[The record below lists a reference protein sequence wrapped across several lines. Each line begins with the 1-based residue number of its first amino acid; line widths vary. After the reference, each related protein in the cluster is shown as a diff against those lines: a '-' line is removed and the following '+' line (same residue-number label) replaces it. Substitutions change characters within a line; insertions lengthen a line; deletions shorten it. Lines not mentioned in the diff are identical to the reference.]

1 MTTFASSPHTPHGNA
16 SQTTTVITA
25 PNPGNMSPLEAAMMD
40 ACNELHEAVSLG
52 DEQRVQGLETA
63 LGRMLDKYELTN
75 AEEHPHPKWAV
86 PHQRAL
92 FMSAAGDVEGAVI
105 YEDLALQ
112 HAQTPRQREISLGNL
127 AERYMRL
134 ERFDAAVDHFLK
146 AREVAPRSVPIML
159 TGAQALYL
167 AGFRA
172 ESDRIFKALLSMPQL
187 LTPSSE
193 LTAYLDF
200 ETRLQAMRPD
210 LPSLDRLM
218 AAWEALRGEMEVR
231 HG

>member
-1 MTTFASSPHTPHGNA
+1 MTTFANTNA

-52 DEQRVQGLETA
+52 DEERIQHLEA
-63 LGRMLDKYELTN
+63 AMGRMLDKYEATN
-75 AEEHPHPKWAV
+75 AEDHPHPRWAV
-86 PHQRAL
+86 PHQRGL
-92 FMSAAGDVEGAVI
+92 FMSAAGDVAGAVI
-105 YEDLALQ
+105 YEDIALQ
-112 HAQTPRQREISLGNL
+112 HAQTERQREISHGNL

-134 ERFDAAVDHFLK
+134 ERFDDAIEHFMK
-146 AREVAPRSVPIML
+146 ARDVAPKSVPIML
-159 TGAQALYL
+159 TGAQALFL

-172 ESDRIFKALLSMPQL
+172 EADRIFKALLSMPQL
-187 LTPSSE
+187 LTPTSE

-200 ETRLQAMRPD
+200 ETRLQVMRQD

-218 AAWEALRGEMEVR
+218 AAWEALRGELEVG

>member
-1 MTTFASSPHTPHGNA
+1 MTTFASA
-16 SQTTTVITA
+16 SQSTTIITA
-25 PNPGNMSPLEAAMMD
+25 PNPGSMSPLEAAMMD
-40 ACNELHEAVSLG
+40 ACNELHEAVGNG
-52 DEQRVQGLETA
+52 DEQRVGQLET
-63 LGRMLDKYELTN
+63 LMTELLTRYEATG
-75 AEEHPHPKWAV
+75 AEAHPQPRWAV
-86 PHQRAL
+86 PHPRAL
-92 FMSAAGDVEGAVI
+92 FMSAAGDVAGAVI
-105 YEDLALQ
+105 YEDIALQ
-112 HAQTPRQREISLGNL
+112 HAETPRQREISLGNL

-134 ERFDAAVDHFLK
+134 ERFEDAVEHFFK

-187 LTPSSE
+187 LTPTSE

-200 ETRLQAMRPD
+200 ETRLQVMRQD

-218 AAWEALRGEMEVR
+218 AAWEALRGEMEVSN
-231 HG
+231 G

>member
-1 MTTFASSPHTPHGNA
+1 MTTFA

-25 PNPGNMSPLEAAMMD
+25 PNPASMSPLEGAMMD
-40 ACNELHEAVSLG
+40 ACNELHEVISLG
-52 DEQRVQGLETA
+52 DDARARELEAT
-63 LGRMLDKYELTN
+63 LVRLMERYEATN
-75 AEEHPHPKWAV
+75 AEDHPHPRWAI
-86 PHQRAL
+86 PHHRAL
-92 FMSAAGDVEGAVI
+92 FMSAAGDAAGAVI
-105 YEDLALQ
+105 YEEIALQ
-112 HAQTPRQREISLGNL
+112 HAQTDRQREISLGNL

-134 ERFDAAVDHFLK
+134 ERFDEAVEHFFK

-172 ESDRIFKALLSMPQL
+172 ESDRIFRALLSMPHL
-187 LTPSSE
+187 LTVGSD

-218 AAWEALRGEMEVR
+218 SAWESLRGEVASEAEVE

>member
-1 MTTFASSPHTPHGNA
+1 MTTFT

-25 PNPGNMSPLEAAMMD
+25 PNPAKMSALEGAMMD
-40 ACNELHEAVSLG
+40 ACNELHEAVSSG
-52 DEQRVQGLETA
+52 DAGRIADLESTLVAMLEQ
-63 LGRMLDKYELTN
+63 YEATGGD
-75 AEEHPHPKWAV
+75 AHPNPQWAV

-105 YEDLALQ
+105 YEEVALE
-112 HAQTPRQREISLGNL
+112 HAGTDRQREISLGNL

-134 ERFDAAVDHFLK
+134 ERFDEAVQHFLK
-146 AREVAPRSVPIML
+146 ARVIAPKSVPIML
-159 TGAQALYL
+159 TGAQALFL

-172 ESDRIFKALLSMPQL
+172 ESDRIFRALLSMPQL
-187 LTPSSE
+187 LTIGSD

-200 ETRLQAMRPD
+200 ETRLQAMRAD

-218 AAWEALRGEMEVR
+218 AAWEALRGEIEVAN
-231 HG
+231 G

>member
-1 MTTFASSPHTPHGNA
+1 MTTFA

-25 PNPGNMSPLEAAMMD
+25 PNPGNMSSLEAGMMD
-40 ACNELHEAVSLG
+40 ACNELHEAIANS
-52 DEQRVQGLETA
+52 DTARVIELEA
-63 LGRMLDKYELTN
+63 SINAMLDRYEASN
-75 AEEHPHPKWAV
+75 AEDHPHPRWAV

-105 YEDLALQ
+105 YEDIALQ
-112 HAQTPRQREISLGNL
+112 HAQTDRQKEISLGNL

-134 ERFDAAVDHFLK
+134 ERFDDAVQHFLK
-146 AREVAPRSVPIML
+146 ARAVAPRSVPIML
-159 TGAQALYL
+159 TGAQALFL

-172 ESDRIFKALLSMPQL
+172 ESDRIFRALLAMPHL
-187 LTPSSE
+187 LTVGSD

-200 ETRLQAMRPD
+200 ESRLQVMRHD

-218 AAWEALRGEMEVR
+218 AAWEALRGELEVAN
-231 HG
+231 G

>member
-1 MTTFASSPHTPHGNA
+1 
-16 SQTTTVITA
+16 
-25 PNPGNMSPLEAAMMD
+25 
-40 ACNELHEAVSLG
+40 ELHEAVGLG
-52 DEQRVQGLETA
+52 DEIRVQELEAAVTR
-63 LGRMLDKYELTN
+63 LLERYEACN
-75 AEEHPHPKWAV
+75 AEEHPHPRWAV

-92 FMSAAGDVEGAVI
+92 FMSAAGDVAGAVI
-105 YEDLALQ
+105 YEDIALP
-112 HAQTPRQREISLGNL
+112 HAQTERQREISLGNL

-134 ERFDAAVDHFLK
+134 ERFDEAVEYFFK

-187 LTPSSE
+187 LTSSSD

-200 ETRLQAMRPD
+200 E
-210 LPSLDRLM
+210 
-218 AAWEALRGEMEVR
+218 
-231 HG
+231 

>member
-1 MTTFASSPHTPHGNA
+1 MTTFASNLSE
-16 SQTTTVITA
+16 TTTVITA

-40 ACNELHEAVSLG
+40 ACNELHEAVAQG
-52 DEQRVQGLETA
+52 DEQRVEELETA
-63 LGRMLDKYELTN
+63 LGRMLERYEATN
-75 AEEHPHPKWAV
+75 AEDHPHPKWAI

-92 FMSAAGDVEGAVI
+92 FLSAAGDVEGAVI
-105 YEDLALQ
+105 YEEVALQ

-127 AERYMRL
+127 ADRYMRL
-134 ERFDAAVDHFLK
+134 GRYDAAIEHFLK
-146 AREVAPRSVPIML
+146 AREVAPKSVPIML

-172 ESDRIFKALLSMPQL
+172 EADRIFKALLAMPQL

-193 LTAYLDF
+193 LAAYLDF
-200 ETRLQAMRPD
+200 ETRLQSMRPD

-218 AAWEALRGEMEVR
+218 AAWEALRGEMEVH